1 MTRFER
7 AASGA
12 PSITGGSGAT
22 MGQNE
27 SIYDSSDER
36 TYGFNYREL
45 EKKGYSR
52 EETAEDPW
60 AASSLIV
67 PGDRERKRR
76 EHEPVERKKKR
87 RGVRNYKKRS
97 GKRIEKSNKREKAAS
112 FYWRSSK
119 EIPYKNSKAFKIFI

>member
-12 PSITGGSGAT
+12 ASITGGSGNST

-27 SIYDSSDER
+27 SIFDASDER

-52 EETAEDPW
+52 KEIAKDPW
-60 AASSLIV
+60 AASPLID
-67 PGDRERKRR
+67 PGDRERERR
-76 EHEPVERKKKR
+76 EREAAERKKEEER
-87 RGVRNYKKRS
+87 RKKQEEERE
-97 GKRIEKSNKREKAAS
+97 KNRKIEQEREKAAS
-112 FYWRSSK
+112 LYWKSSSSK
-119 EIPYKNSKAFKIFI
+119 EIPYKKF